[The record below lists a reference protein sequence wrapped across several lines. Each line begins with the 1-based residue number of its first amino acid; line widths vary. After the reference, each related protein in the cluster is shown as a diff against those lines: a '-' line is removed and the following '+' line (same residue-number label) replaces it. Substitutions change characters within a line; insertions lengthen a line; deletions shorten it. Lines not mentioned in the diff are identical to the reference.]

1 VVGVTQNTDAVTKK
15 QAKLT
20 KPAPLRGGHKLS
32 DFDCGEEVLNIW
44 LRKRALPA
52 IAARTANTFVV
63 CRGRRVVG
71 YFALANGAVAHK
83 ETSAKV
89 RRNVP
94 DPIPATILARLAV
107 DKTEQRRGLGQEL
120 LQEAMKRALAGAK
133 HSAARILVV
142 HAINSKTVRFYMSN
156 GFRLLGGGATTP
168 AEGEIIALYMP
179 LDTIVAAL

>member
-1 VVGVTQNTDAVTKK
+1 
-15 QAKLT
+15 
-20 KPAPLRGGHKLS
+20 LS
-32 DFDCGEEVLNIW
+32 DFDCGEEALNIW

-71 YFALANGAVAHK
+71 YFALAHGAVAHK
-83 ETSAKV
+83 ETAAKV
-89 RRNVP
+89 RRNMP

-107 DKTEQRRGLGQEL
+107 DKTEQGRGLGQEL

-142 HAINSKTVRFYMSN
+142 HALNSRAVEFYRKN
-156 GFRLLGGGATTP
+156 GFLPLKGATAAP
-168 AEGEIIALYMP
+168 AEGEIIALTMP
-179 LDTIVAAL
+179 LDTIAAAL